1 MYLLTELD
9 FTNKNNKKYIIY
21 ILKYINIM
29 NEYDVIVVGGG
40 HAGLEAAYAVDRIG
54 LSCALVTLRKQS
66 IGQMSCNPAIGGLG
80 KSHIVREIDAMGGLM
95 PIATDMSGIQY
106 RTLNTRKGDAV
117 QALRV
122 QCDRKLYKQ
131 AAQKIIKKTNI
142 EIIEGE
148 VEDLVVEGKKVKG
161 VVTDKNIVKGKRTIL
176 TTGTFLN
183 GRMYTGE
190 EIETGGRSGDLSSIP
205 LSKKLYQL
213 DIPMGRLK
221 TGTPPRIKLS
231 SININLMEEQ
241 PGERPT
247 PWMSLNE
254 RPKKHQKQLSCFI
267 TRTNK
272 TTHEIIKKNTHLSAM
287 YSGNIVGIGPRY
299 CPSIEDKVNRF
310 KNKEGHQI
318 FIEPEG
324 INKDLIYPNGVSTSL
339 PKDIQLEFIQSI
351 RGMRNAIITE
361 YGYAVEYD
369 FIDPRIIKPTLEAKF
384 LQGFYLA
391 GQING
396 TTGYEEAAAQ
406 GLIAG
411 INAANSIKKKD
422 EFILERDEAY
432 IGVLIND
439 LTNHGITEPYRMFTS
454 RAEHRLLLS
463 QNNAEQRLLLKAHN
477 LGLISSKRKEEFL
490 LKEKKYKKFFNS
502 ILKKTKTKTF
512 IDNKNK
518 TKHLKENKNLYQLL
532 SRPDVNPNRLYKPK
546 KHEKSLYDRSVVEI
560 KYKGYIEKQLREIK
574 KTKKQNNKKIPTSF
588 DYSSIEGLSNEA
600 KEKLYQYKP
609 RTIGDANIIEGITP
623 AAINLILIYLKKAEL
638 LEQNA

>member
-1 MYLLTELD
+1 M
-9 FTNKNNKKYIIY
+9 NK
-21 ILKYINIM
+21 
-29 NEYDVIVVGGG
+29 YDVVVVGGG
-40 HAGLEAAYAVDRIG
+40 HAGLEAAYAVDKIG
-54 LSCALVTLRKQS
+54 LSCALVTFKKKS

-95 PIATDMSGIQY
+95 SRATDMSGIQY

-131 AAQKIIKKTNI
+131 ATQKIIKNTNI
-142 EIIEGE
+142 EVIEGE
-148 VEDLVVEGKKVKG
+148 VKDLVVEGNKVKG
-161 VVTDKNIVKGKRTIL
+161 VMTNNNTVLGKRTIL

-183 GRMYTGE
+183 GKMYAGE
-190 EIETGGRSGDLSSIP
+190 EVEIGGRSGDPSSIP

-213 DIPMGRLK
+213 NIPMGRLK

-231 SININLMEEQ
+231 SIDINKMEEQ
-241 PGERPT
+241 PGEKPT
-247 PWMSLNE
+247 PWMSLYK
-254 RPKKHQKQLSCFI
+254 RPKKHQKQLSCYI

-272 TTHEIIKKNTHLSAM
+272 TTHNIIEQNTHLSAM

-324 INKDLIYPNGVSTSL
+324 INKDLVYPNGVSTSL
-339 PKDIQLEFIQSI
+339 PKKIQDDFIKSI
-351 RGMRNAIITE
+351 NGMRDAVITE

-369 FIDPRIIKPTLEAKF
+369 FIDPRSIKPTMETKF
-384 LQGFYLA
+384 LDNFYLA

-406 GLIAG
+406 GLMAG
-411 INAANSIKKKD
+411 INAANSIKKRE
-422 EFILERDEAY
+422 EFVLERSEAY

-463 QNNAEQRLLLKAHN
+463 QNNAEQRLLLKAHKQ
-477 LGLISSKRKEEFL
+477 GLISEKRKEEYL
-490 LKEKKYKKFFNS
+490 LKEERYKKFFNTS
-502 ILKKTKTKTF
+502 LRKIKVNTF
-512 IDNKNK
+512 IDNNNNTNK
-518 TKHLKENKNLYQLL
+518 LKESKSLYQLL
-532 SRPDVNPNRLYKPK
+532 SRPDVNTNKLYKPNK
-546 KHEKSLYDRSVVEI
+546 KEKSLYERSVVEI

-574 KTKKQNNKKIPTSF
+574 KTKKQNNKKIPTTF
-588 DYSSIEGLSNEA
+588 DYCSVEGLSNEV
-600 KEKLYQYKP
+600 KEKLNHHKP
-609 RTIGDANIIEGITP
+609 RTIGDANIIEGVTP